1 MSQPYFQF
9 RRFTVRHDAA
19 SMPVGTD
26 GVLLGAWASIEE
38 ASHILDIGTGSGLI
52 ALMAAQRA
60 PHAIVEAI
68 DVDEPSVMQAQYNAQ
83 ASPFAQRILIS
94 KADVRSF
101 ASINGKFDH
110 ILSNPPF
117 FVNDVL
123 PPNERRRMARNASS
137 LPAESLLDA
146 AVRLLSEDGRLSVVL
161 PSSSQMMFV
170 SLGLERELYL
180 TRCLRVRTVMRKPPK
195 RVLLEFARQRPCET
209 LCEEMILQQADG
221 TRSPEYDRL
230 TQDFYL

>member
-9 RRFTVRHDAA
+9 RRFTVRHDAS

-26 GVLLGAWASIEE
+26 GVLLGAWADVEG

-60 PHAIVEAI
+60 PHAQVEAI
-68 DVDEPSVMQAQYNAQ
+68 DVDGPSVEQAQQNVQ
-83 ASPFAQRILIS
+83 ASPFARRIVVCQ
-94 KADVRSF
+94 ADVRTFSPM
-101 ASINGKFDH
+101 GGLFDH

-123 PPNERRRMARNASS
+123 PPDERRSTARNASA
-137 LPAESLLDA
+137 LPAHSLMEA
-146 AVRLLSEDGRLSVVL
+146 ATRLLADDGRLSVVL
-161 PSSSQMMFV
+161 PSSSQATFV
-170 SLGLERELYL
+170 GLGLERGLYL
-180 TRCLRVRTVMRKPPK
+180 TRCLRVRTVTRKPPK
-195 RVLLEFARQRPCET
+195 RVLLEFARLRPSLPT
-209 LCEEMILQQADG
+209 CEEMVLQEADG
-221 TRSPEYDRL
+221 TRSPAYASL